1 MISKEEKARIARENG
16 AKSRGPVT
24 PAGKR
29 KVSRNA
35 LKHGER
41 AETLAD
47 YLPPH
52 YATIANEDRQDYF
65 NLLDELTAVFQP
77 KNKFAEH
84 LVRDI
89 AVARWQIL
97 RLEIC
102 ITNHW
107 NFSLIEQ
114 SHQPITVT
122 EELAELQIIYQAAAA
137 NQAIIARYNRDIDKL
152 HLRIARLERTLRTA
166 HQHYPEARNVPD
178 QTNPVPPPHAPQPV
192 ENTQPDENAPPI
204 FVTENKPGVI
214 AFYKQMFPNHRIV
227 ILPKDD
233 VAKGI
238 EIDDYMPD
246 LPRKVA

>member
-16 AKSRGPVT
+16 AKSKGPIT
-24 PAGKR
+24 PEGKR

-41 AETLAD
+41 AESLHNF
-47 YLPPH
+47 LPPH
-52 YATIANEDRQDYF
+52 YATICNEERQDYF
-65 NLLDELTAVFQP
+65 NLLDELTEVFQP

-89 AVARWQIL
+89 ALARWQIL

-107 NFSLIEQ
+107 NFSLIEFA
-114 SHQPITVT
+114 HEPITVT
-122 EELAELQIIYQAAAA
+122 PELAELQIIYKAAAA

-166 HQHYPEARNVPD
+166 HQHYPETQNV
-178 QTNPVPPPHAPQPV
+178 
-192 ENTQPDENAPPI
+192 
-204 FVTENKPGVI
+204 
-214 AFYKQMFPNHRIV
+214 M
-227 ILPKDD
+227 IL
-233 VAKGI
+233 
-238 EIDDYMPD
+238 
-246 LPRKVA
+246 LQ

>member
-24 PAGKR
+24 AAGKR

-41 AETLAD
+41 AETLANF
-47 YLPPH
+47 LPPH
-52 YATIANEDRQDYF
+52 YATICNEERQDYF
-65 NLLDELTAVFQP
+65 NLLDELTEVFQP
-77 KNKFAEH
+77 KNKVAEH

-107 NFSLIEQ
+107 NFSLIEFG
-114 SHQPITVT
+114 HQPITVT
-122 EELAELQIIYQAAAA
+122 PELGELQVIYKAAQA
-137 NQAIIARYNRDIDKL
+137 NQALISRYNRDIDKL
-152 HLRIARLERTLRTA
+152 HLRISRFERTLRTI
-166 HQHYPEARNVPD
+166 HQHYPAQEKQHE
-178 QTNPVPPPHAPQPV
+178 QTNPTPDPKPAQPV
-192 ENTQPDENAPPI
+192 ENKQPDENNPPI
-204 FVTENKPGVI
+204 FVTENTPGVI
-214 AFYKQMFPNHRIV
+214 AFYKQMFPNHKIV
-227 ILPKDD
+227 VLPKDD

-238 EIDDYMPD
+238 EIDDDMPD